1 VSRVLV
7 LGGTGMLGHE
17 LWRQCAGR
25 EGAFATVR
33 GPSSDDS
40 RVIGEVSAEG
50 SGSIERALAEAEPDV
65 VVNCIGIVKQ
75 SDMAANATVAVSV
88 NSLLPHRLAEACAE
102 RRIRLI
108 HISTDCVYSGRR
120 GLYKETD
127 LADPIDLYGRS
138 KLAGEP
144 AGERVLTLRTSMIGW
159 ELATSNGLLEWV
171 VAQNGRSVQGYDR
184 AVFSGPTAPELSRL
198 VLSIADEHPQLAGT
212 LHVAATPIS
221 KHDLI
226 LKLRDALDLDLE
238 VQRTPD
244 PRIDR
249 SLDPSLLNEKTGW
262 RAASWDELVAELA
275 SIRPVR

>member
-1 VSRVLV
+1 
-7 LGGTGMLGHE
+7 MLGHE
-17 LWRQCAGR
+17 LWRQCADR

-33 GPSSDDS
+33 GPASGDS
-40 RVIGEVSAEG
+40 RVIGGVSAEDP
-50 SGSIERALAEAEPDV
+50 GSIERALDDAEPDV

-75 SDMAANATVAVSV
+75 SDLAAKATVAVAV
-88 NSLLPHRLAEACAE
+88 NSLLPHRLAEACQE
-102 RRIRLI
+102 RGIRLI
-108 HISTDCVYSGRR
+108 HVSTDCVYSGRR
-120 GLYKETD
+120 GFYAESD

-144 AGERVLTLRTSMIGW
+144 SGEGILTLRTSMIGW

-171 VAQNGRSVQGYDR
+171 VAQDGGSVQGYDR

-212 LHVAATPIS
+212 LHVAAAPIS

-226 LKLRDALDLDLE
+226 LKLRDALGLDLE
-238 VQRTPD
+238 VERADEPQ
-244 PRIDR
+244 IDR
-249 SLDPSLLNEKTGW
+249 SLDPSRLEAETGW

-275 SIRPVR
+275 ATRPVR